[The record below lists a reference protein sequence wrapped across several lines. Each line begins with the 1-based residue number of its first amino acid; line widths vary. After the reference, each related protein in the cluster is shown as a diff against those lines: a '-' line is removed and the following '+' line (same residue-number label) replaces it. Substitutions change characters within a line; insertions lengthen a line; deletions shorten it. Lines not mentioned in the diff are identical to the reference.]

1 MDGCLNPGE
10 LLVVLGR
17 PGSGCTTLL
26 KSISSNTHGF
36 DLGADTKI
44 SYSGYS
50 GDDIKK
56 HFRGEVVYNAEADV
70 HLPHLTVFETLVTI
84 ARLKTPQNR
93 IRVSIGKVMRII
105 WRK

>member
-1 MDGCLNPGE
+1 LRLLKPSKEEDTFQILKPMDGCLNPGE

-56 HFRGEVVYNAEADV
+56 HFRGE
-70 HLPHLTVFETLVTI
+70 
-84 ARLKTPQNR
+84 
-93 IRVSIGKVMRII
+93 
-105 WRK
+105 